1 MDSVSTESVITSTQ
15 HQESQVLSIGHISE
29 NAQSLQKSFFNDLKD
44 KGRSTNTLKT
54 YKTDLD
60 CFNQFLL
67 LNKGDLS
74 LNEFNLQHV
83 ASYDEYLQK
92 KYDSDNSRRRR
103 VQALRLFFDYLVE
116 REIFSS
122 NPVRK
127 LPTSPKFLDIPR
139 PTSFEEVTKLW
150 DFLLKES
157 NRTDLST
164 IEELVIRR
172 NQILFLF
179 IFSGGLKVSDLAH
192 LKEEHVFLGNSPRV
206 MILPKKRDPYSVPL
220 PKIFTSVFERYYSL
234 LKSCKMQSGLDFEEI
249 LFNANPYKILSGGL
263 SPRGIETI
271 MEEIRKKL
279 GIRLT
284 PKSLRQSC
292 IFNWLSKKHPENL
305 VKEWMGVAPSYSLKL
320 YKEHLENNLY
330 NDAFIEEFYLIHRSI
345 Q

>member
-1 MDSVSTESVITSTQ
+1 M
-15 HQESQVLSIGHISE
+15 G
-29 NAQSLQKSFFNDLKD
+29 
-44 KGRSTNTLKT
+44 
-54 YKTDLD
+54 
-60 CFNQFLL
+60 
-67 LNKGDLS
+67 
-74 LNEFNLQHV
+74 
-83 ASYDEYLQK
+83 
-92 KYDSDNSRRRR
+92 
-103 VQALRLFFDYLVE
+103 
-116 REIFSS
+116 
-122 NPVRK
+122 
-127 LPTSPKFLDIPR
+127 
-139 PTSFEEVTKLW
+139 
-150 DFLLKES
+150 FLLKES

-284 PKSLRQSC
+284 LNR
-292 IFNWLSKKHPENL
+292 LDNL
-305 VKEWMGVAPSYSLKL
+305 VYSIGSQKNILKTWL
-320 YKEHLENNLY
+320 KNGWELHLLTP
-330 NDAFIEEFYLIHRSI
+330 
-345 Q
+345 